1 MSDLIEL
8 KLVTEGESESL
19 HRLQVEAFM
28 PLYEKYQDDDTSPA
42 KESLKRVT
50 EKIIEENSDF
60 YFIVFRGEK
69 VGGVRVRWHQG
80 KKVHENVNWISP
92 IFIIPKFQNKGI
104 ASMVIEQLF
113 DIYPNTIEWRL
124 DTIKQETG
132 NCHLYEKCGFVR
144 VGEDIVVNEK
154 MTLVGYVKNC
164 INVRRFEDEDADEV
178 SKLIVRNFL
187 EVNSKD
193 YGIAAM
199 EKLAKV
205 YDSGKV
211 LNIANYAHMYVFEW
225 NGKIVG
231 TGSISSFWGSK
242 TESILL
248 TIFVLPEFHGK
259 GIGRK
264 IINTLEQDEFFVRA
278 TRIEIPA
285 SITAT
290 EFYRKFGYD
299 YKNGVKELDEEYHYR
314 LEKFK
319 EAGQ

>member
-1 MSDLIEL
+1 M
-8 KLVTEGESESL
+8 
-19 HRLQVEAFM
+19 
-28 PLYEKYQDDDTSPA
+28 Y
-42 KESLKRVT
+42 
-50 EKIIEENSDF
+50 
-60 YFIVFRGEK
+60 
-69 VGGVRVRWHQG
+69 
-80 KKVHENVNWISP
+80 ENVNWISP

-104 ASMVIEQLF
+104 ASKVIEQLF
-113 DIYPNTIEWRL
+113 GIYPNTIEWRL

-164 INVRRFEDEDADEV
+164 INVRRFEEEDADEV

-199 EKLAKV
+199 EKLAKI

-211 LNIANYAHMYVFEW
+211 LNISQYAHMYVFEW

-264 IINTLEQDEFFVRA
+264 IINTLEQDEFYVRA
-278 TRIEIPA
+278 TCVEIPA

-299 YKNGVKELDEEYHYR
+299 YKNGVKELDEEHHYR

-319 EAGQ
+319 EVSI